1 MTCRENGAGER
12 TKANAHE
19 KNNCLAAV
27 EREPLEEGEGG
38 LAAEWAWDERGR
50 RGARAQRPQA
60 APPPQQQRRCERR
73 TRHAQNSRPS
83 YSIDGGSF
91 NFFGA
96 PLFFR
101 MTQPGFD
108 VSGHRPGDGSA
119 QGAALDVPPGYSPV
133 RSQSL
138 CTKGVHR
145 LHRHHSSSAAASGGR
160 AILKGAADLLLAS
173 TGGVLFFS
181 ADQRTLQESGPAARR
196 SAVEAAGAG
205 AVESRG
211 DGSRGPA
218 DPPRRAL

>member
-1 MTCRENGAGER
+1 MGRVREQKQTPMKRIIALQPSSESR
-12 TKANAHE
+12 
-19 KNNCLAAV
+19 
-27 EREPLEEGEGG
+27 
-38 LAAEWAWDERGR
+38 WR
-50 RGARAQRPQA
+50 RARADSRRSGRGTNVVAEVLAHSVHRPHRHHSSSA
-60 APPPQQQRRCERR
+60 AASGGRAMLKTADLLIASTEE
-73 TRHAQNSRPS
+73 ALIFLVRP
-83 YSIDGGSF
+83 F
-91 NFFGA
+91 
-96 PLFFR
+96 FFR